1 MNLFPKAATVPAP
14 CGTTPSAA
22 PEPRRCLR
30 MNLSLEHE
38 KALLE
43 KCDHSLPAAAKH
55 HENPFAQLDAHDGT
69 RTTLTATGHRNN
81 PFAERGAQDRQGTKE
96 SPGNPSREKDDKTLS
111 NGEHSGK

>member
-43 KCDHSLPAAAKH
+43 KCDHSLPAATKH
-55 HENPFAQLDAHDGT
+55 HENLFAQLDAH
-69 RTTLTATGHRNN
+69 N
-81 PFAERGAQDRQGTKE
+81 
-96 SPGNPSREKDDKTLS
+96 S
-111 NGEHSGK
+111 